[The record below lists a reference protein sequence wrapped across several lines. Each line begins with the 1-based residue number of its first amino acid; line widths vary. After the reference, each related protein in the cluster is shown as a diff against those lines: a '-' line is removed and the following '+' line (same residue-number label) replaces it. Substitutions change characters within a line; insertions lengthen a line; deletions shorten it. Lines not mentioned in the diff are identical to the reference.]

1 MNFQTMEYF
10 QAIAEQRSFTK
21 AAEQL
26 HVTQQT
32 LSAHIAGVER
42 ELGTKLVVR
51 STPLRLTHEGE
62 TFLAYAKRFERG
74 LADLRREISGPSR
87 LQTGTLRVGIS
98 FTRGRTILPGV
109 IERFCVLY
117 PNVTVDLREDTN
129 ESLAQSLMARRLDL
143 AIGVFSGAE
152 PLIEAHP
159 FFDER
164 MVLLATRELLEG
176 HGLDA
181 DALTDPLARG
191 DVSPLAECPFVL
203 SPPEDISGQQGIK
216 IIERAG
222 FRPCVRAFS
231 RNMAT
236 LLSLALRSVG
246 VCICPL
252 DLLND
257 TGTPEQ
263 KRNLISYD
271 LGPDASYAISYALP
285 AGGYRWPVVDEFCRI
300 AVEHVTSVEAVSLG
314 QSL

>member
-10 QAIAEQRSFTK
+10 RAIAEQRSFTK

-42 ELGTKLVVR
+42 ELGARLVVR

-62 TFLAYAKRFERG
+62 TFLSYARRFERG
-74 LADLRREISGPSR
+74 LSDLRRELGGPST
-87 LQTGTLRVGIS
+87 LQHGTLRVGIS
-98 FTRGRTILPGV
+98 FTRGRTLLPGV
-109 IERFCVLY
+109 IERFCELY
-117 PNVTVDLREDTN
+117 PNVAVDLREDTN
-129 ESLAQSLMARRLDL
+129 EALAASLTARRLDL
-143 AIGVFSGAE
+143 AIGVFSGSE

-159 FFDER
+159 LFDEH

-176 HGLDA
+176 HGLDVKG
-181 DALTDPLARG
+181 LVGPLSRG

-203 SPPEDISGQQGIK
+203 SPPEDISGKQGLRIL
-216 IIERAG
+216 ERAG
-222 FRPCVRAFS
+222 FRPRVKAFS

-263 KRNLISYD
+263 KRDLISYD

-285 AGGYRWPVVDEFCRI
+285 AGGYRWPVVDEFVRI
-300 AVEHVTSVEAVSLG
+300 ATGHAANVEAIAQG
-314 QSL
+314 

>member
-10 QAIAEQRSFTK
+10 RAIAEQRSFTK

-42 ELGTKLVVR
+42 ELGTKLIVR

-62 TFLAYAKRFERG
+62 TFLSYAKRFGRG
-74 LADLRREISGPSR
+74 LADLRREIAGPSQ
-87 LQTGTLRVGIS
+87 LQSGTLRVGIS
-98 FTRGRTILPGV
+98 FTRGRTILPGA
-109 IERFCVLY
+109 IERFCELY

-129 ESLAQSLMARRLDL
+129 ETLATNLMARRLDV
-143 AIGVFSGAE
+143 AIGVFSGNE

-164 MVLLATRELLEG
+164 MVLLATRELFERN
-176 HGLDA
+176 GLSVDDLA
-181 DALTDPLARG
+181 APLMAG
-191 DVSPLAECPFVL
+191 DVSPLAGCPFVL
-203 SPPEDISGQQGIK
+203 SPPEDISGQQGLK

-222 FRPCVRAFS
+222 FRPHVKAFS

-263 KRNLISYD
+263 KRNLISYE
-271 LGPDASYAISYALP
+271 LGADASYAISYALP
-285 AGGYRWPVVDEFCRI
+285 AGGYRWPVVDEFVRI
-300 AVEHVTSVEAVSLG
+300 ATEHVASVEAITYG
-314 QSL
+314 

>member
-1 MNFQTMEYF
+1 MEYF
-10 QAIAEQRSFTK
+10 RAIAQERSFTK

-62 TFLAYAKRFERG
+62 TFLAYAKRFGRE
-74 LADLRREISGPSR
+74 LSDLRREVAGPSR
-87 LQTGTLRVGIS
+87 LQSGTLRVGIS
-98 FTRGRTILPGV
+98 FTRGRTILPGA
-109 IERFCVLY
+109 IERFCELY

-129 ESLAQSLMARRLDL
+129 ESLVASLTARRLDL
-143 AIGVFSGAE
+143 AIGVFSGRE
-152 PLIEAHP
+152 PLVESHP

-164 MVLLATRELLEG
+164 MVLLATRELLEA
-176 HGLDA
+176 HGLGPDELA
-181 DALTDPLARG
+181 GPLSAG
-191 DVSPLAECPFVL
+191 DVSPLAGCPFVL
-203 SPPEDISGQQGIK
+203 SPPEDISGRQGLT
-216 IIERAG
+216 IIARAG
-222 FRPCVRAFS
+222 FEPCVRAFS

-236 LLSLALRSVG
+236 LLSLTMRSVG

-263 KRNLISYD
+263 KRDLLAFD
-271 LGPDASYAISYALP
+271 LGPDALYAISYALP
-285 AGGYRWPVVDEFCRI
+285 TGGYRWPVVDEFVRI
-300 AVEHVTSVEAVSLG
+300 ATQHVASLEARG
-314 QSL
+314 QI